1 MKARA
6 LRQIPNAITVFR
18 IALVPLVIWL
28 LFEAS
33 SNWQYWIALLLFVL
47 AASTDGVDGAIAR
60 KKNYIT
66 RLGQILDPIADKV
79 LIGGVLIA
87 LSALGVVSW
96 WATVLI
102 LVREVGITVFR
113 LIVVRQRVISASGG
127 GKFKT
132 ILQIISVSF
141 AIAPLGGALDWYGI
155 WVELLIWSSVVVT
168 LYSGFSYLRKV

>member
-6 LRQIPNAITVFR
+6 LRQIPNAITVLR

-33 SNWQYWIALLLFVL
+33 SNWQYWIALILFAI

-60 KKNYIT
+60 RKNYIT
-66 RLGQILDPIADKV
+66 RLGKILDPIADKV
-79 LIGGVLIA
+79 LIGGVLVA
-87 LSALGVVSW
+87 LSALGIVSW

-141 AIAPLGGALDWYGI
+141 AIAPLGGVFDWYGI